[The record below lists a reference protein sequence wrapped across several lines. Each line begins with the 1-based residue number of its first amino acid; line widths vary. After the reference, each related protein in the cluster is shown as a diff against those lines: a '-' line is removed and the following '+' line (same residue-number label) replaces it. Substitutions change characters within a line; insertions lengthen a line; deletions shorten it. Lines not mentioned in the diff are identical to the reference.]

1 MNPGTSNSATDVN
14 HANAETSGIV
24 SCDVHA
30 SSEAIRHL
38 LILWLIWLF
47 ESFYISGFLC
57 SALVLAVIMIRQEHA
72 ATRFWFCHTDRALMI
87 WVCLSAVIQH
97 GPLIAEAMQHKTAI
111 RDHAGLSPLPGTRS
125 GPAEKEYFG
134 TRPLPTPCRN
144 HLPRLSTSC
153 SGERIIYEYEQKS
166 QDCNIAPSNV
176 WCLSID
182 DSHQCAGLGD
192 EELGPLQ
199 TLLEESLAASDCPA
213 MFLAHTLVETLV
225 EHFAPQAPNTP
236 IARPNV
242 AWGPQPCR
250 AALALEDLLPAQ
262 GPRRAHLWPRA
273 FLFPAKGP
281 ILDEASPLHI
291 ASLSLGFSLDDA
303 RAFLAA
309 ETDLRDIQTLHA
321 CCLPHAMWSASAL
334 VTGIQPL
341 RVACKPGEI
350 VCYTDGSFTQGR
362 ADSAPLCGWA
372 CVFIDPHANRLSAAL
387 GACHS
392 ATCLSDSPSAYLGE
406 CAGLLAAA
414 LISTVA
420 FQWQTVHFYSDCTS
434 ALAAAF
440 GTASCALGGMAQTC
454 NSAFCLRRV
463 IGHVHD
469 THHYV
474 PGHSNCFGN
483 DLADALSKF
492 GAKQSVPRSGLRL
505 TAKQDAFWLGD
516 GGKHLP
522 WLGSVLRR
530 LAGDNTLPPINTQC
544 LGHDRWHGGLSPK
557 QLLEPFLPPAIA
569 DETRDNIPHSEPIR
583 LQMRLATFN
592 TLSLHSREA
601 GETGPCDQD
610 TGLAF
615 CPGRAQML
623 ADQLLAHNVHAA
635 CLQETRCEQGF
646 LRTNGY
652 LRFCSGALKGQWGTE
667 WWFREDHSF
676 AVDANSGRP
685 TSLFRTPLFTVIYRD
700 PRRLLIRLVCG
711 HFRLVFIGL
720 HAPHRATE
728 RTLLEEWW
736 LEC

>member
-1 MNPGTSNSATDVN
+1 MEIGLGRDIGKLRWKWPPAVCSAVLNARIPLGNKASARLVQAEKLELQTEGIAALQQHVAGEPRKVAKGLLNLSSAWSCQVPAQTDCGNQPIAEGGREKDGPGPPRHSNGNGTEHGPMNPGTSNSATDVN

-334 VTGIQPL
+334 
-341 RVACKPGEI
+341 
-350 VCYTDGSFTQGR
+350 
-362 ADSAPLCGWA
+362 
-372 CVFIDPHANRLSAAL
+372 
-387 GACHS
+387 
-392 ATCLSDSPSAYLGE
+392 
-406 CAGLLAAA
+406 AA
-414 LISTVA
+414 LIVPLFAAGPVFSSIRTLIVYQLLLEHA
-420 FQWQTVHFYSDCTS
+420 ILQHVCLTVHLPT
-434 ALAAAF
+434 LANVRAF
-440 GTASCALGGMAQTC
+440 LQ
-454 NSAFCLRRV
+454 
-463 IGHVHD
+463 
-469 THHYV
+469 
-474 PGHSNCFGN
+474 
-483 DLADALSKF
+483 
-492 GAKQSVPRSGLRL
+492 
-505 TAKQDAFWLGD
+505 
-516 GGKHLP
+516 
-522 WLGSVLRR
+522 
-530 LAGDNTLPPINTQC
+530 
-544 LGHDRWHGGLSPK
+544 
-557 QLLEPFLPPAIA
+557 QL
-569 DETRDNIPHSEPIR
+569 
-583 LQMRLATFN
+583 
-592 TLSLHSREA
+592 
-601 GETGPCDQD
+601 
-610 TGLAF
+610 
-615 CPGRAQML
+615 
-623 ADQLLAHNVHAA
+623 
-635 CLQETRCEQGF
+635 
-646 LRTNGY
+646 
-652 LRFCSGALKGQWGTE
+652 
-667 WWFREDHSF
+667 
-676 AVDANSGRP
+676 
-685 TSLFRTPLFTVIYRD
+685 
-700 PRRLLIRLVCG
+700 
-711 HFRLVFIGL
+711 
-720 HAPHRATE
+720 
-728 RTLLEEWW
+728 
-736 LEC
+736 